1 MNSPASVHVQI
12 SQALDDLER
21 PDAPRFYEAHV
32 EKIIINAMQAYPKPL
47 ITLEEFHYYSARLR
61 RICQR
66 RKEAA

>member
-1 MNSPASVHVQI
+1 MNSPASVHVMI

-32 EKIIINAMQAYPKPL
+32 EKIIINAMQAFEPL